1 MHPFGWHGLHP
12 HSIEADE
19 TIDDGVYGKG
29 CRSMYLQFAAD
40 VPSVGHDRID
50 RDEERLCYFLVAQPF
65 HYLYYNLLFSLAQL
79 TDRRTLG

>member
-1 MHPFGWHGLHP
+1 MN
-12 HSIEADE
+12 
-19 TIDDGVYGKG
+19 
-29 CRSMYLQFAAD
+29 LQFAAD

-50 RDEERLCYFLVAQPF
+50 RDEEQLCYFLVAQPF